1 MCKAVPGPPFT
12 PSAGCL
18 PPIPSNQFPS
28 TRMRISDNEADGDD
42 HHASDEGA
50 ARCGA
55 GKGPGQLFGRRLTRV
70 AGQPSTSA
78 PRLGGPFKPDDVEL
92 CR

>member
-1 MCKAVPGPPFT
+1 MCKAVPGTLPFT
-12 PSAGCL
+12 PTAGCL

-42 HHASDEGA
+42 HHARDEGA

-55 GKGPGQLFGRRLTRV
+55 GKGPGQLFGEEADTRGRT
-70 AGQPSTSA
+70 AKHERA
-78 PRLGGPFKPDDVEL
+78 PRLGGPFQA
-92 CR
+92 RQR